1 MKRLFRLRLFT
12 LLGCILVGVSVSGTA
27 HAYLFEMGGGS
38 WIDTSGTNSAL
49 KLDIVQINP
58 DLDGKTFDLAV
69 GQTSK
74 PIYFATI
81 GTTETWINGDDRQPS
96 EVTAYVDFDNPAV
109 IQPIGGTSVGFAV
122 LAKFFQGWTLQWNDP
137 LRVITASGL
146 DFSIDLS
153 NGRYKSWFWMGPD
166 GTADIYA
173 KITLNAV
180 PVPAPLLLL
189 GTGLIG
195 LVGMRRINH
204 RSRYKKERIH

>member
-81 GTTETWINGDDRQPS
+81 GTTETWINRDDRRRGS
-96 EVTAYVDFDNPAV
+96 VTAYIDFDTPDLTAV
-109 IQPIGGTSVGFAV
+109 MDGRSKGFSRWCNFV
-122 LAKFFQGWTLQWNDP
+122 QGWKLKWDDP
-137 LRVITASGL
+137 LRVVMASGL

-153 NGRYKSWFWMGPD
+153 NGRYKSWFWKGPD

-173 KITLNAV
+173 KITLNGA
-180 PVPAPLLLL
+180 PVPLPAPILLL
-189 GTGLIG
+189 GTGLVG
-195 LVGMRRINH
+195 LVGLRR
-204 RSRYKKERIH
+204 KKISQ